1 MVEPSRV
8 TTVDSEILRH
18 CAFSFPAVA
27 FTLGRAN
34 WSCLRQLYNVLAR
47 DMQVTVCYSA
57 CLFCFIGIFS
67 RCPQADFCCTQWWV
81 RVKGPVE
88 KENVRVCV
96 TKSDAVVWVTGALVL

>member
-47 DMQVTVCYSA
+47 DMQVAAATCA
-57 CLFCFIGIFS
+57 GFLKI
-67 RCPQADFCCTQWWV
+67 
-81 RVKGPVE
+81 
-88 KENVRVCV
+88 
-96 TKSDAVVWVTGALVL
+96 VLLQLLLSETFRDL

>member
-1 MVEPSRV
+1 MLCGDLLQSIVPEDLLSHYLGMVEPSRV

-47 DMQVTVCYSA
+47 DMQVA
-57 CLFCFIGIFS
+57 
-67 RCPQADFCCTQWWV
+67 A
-81 RVKGPVE
+81 
-88 KENVRVCV
+88 
-96 TKSDAVVWVTGALVL
+96 A